1 MMTDPIADLLTQVRN
16 ASRARLPK
24 VDVPSSSL
32 KVSIVDIWKQTGFI
46 RNYQLFRQ
54 GSQPVLRVYLKY
66 VGKGKPV
73 IQGIRR
79 VSKPSRRVYSSYRK
93 IPKVLDGLGVAVV
106 STPGGLLADTTAR
119 EQKLGGEIICTIW

>member
-1 MMTDPIADLLTQVRN
+1 MTDPIADLLTQVRN

-24 VDVPSSSL
+24 VDVPSSQL
-32 KVSIVDIWKQTGFI
+32 KISIVEIFKQTGFV

-54 GSQPVLRVYLKY
+54 ANKPVLRVYLKY

-79 VSKPSRRVYSSYRK
+79 VSKPSRRVYSSFRK
-93 IPKVLDGLGVAVV
+93 LPKVLDGLGVAVV
-106 STPGGLLADTTAR
+106 STPGGLLADATAR